1 MNQVLENQGKRGSWK
16 YVDEPDSKKIQVNV
30 VPGNMQMNQVLKN
43 PTKSGSWINREK
55 RGLQS
60 LSPVEYG
67 SWRNPDV
74 PGSEEI

>member
-1 MNQVLENQGKRGSWK
+1 MNQILKNPGKRGS
-16 YVDEPDSKKIQVNV
+16 
-30 VPGNMQMNQVLKN
+30 GNMQMNQVLKN